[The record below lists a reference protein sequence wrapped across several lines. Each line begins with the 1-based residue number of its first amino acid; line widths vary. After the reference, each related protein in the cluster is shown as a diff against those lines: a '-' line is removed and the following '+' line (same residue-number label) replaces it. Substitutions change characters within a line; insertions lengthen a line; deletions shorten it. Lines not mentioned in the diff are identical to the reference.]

1 MNEKKREE
9 LSSKEEM
16 RRLDEK
22 VTALSFLLKEK
33 SDKMQ
38 ELEEEIVRVKGGL
51 EQRIGEFEK
60 EVPGSADKMESVD
73 EKVTALSFLLKEK
86 SDKMQELEEE
96 IVRVKGG
103 LEQRIGEFEKEVPG
117 IADKIESVDE
127 KVTALSVS
135 LQKNS
140 SESKQLNEKISC
152 RLKDVEEKVGG
163 RLEKVENRAPEVSKE
178 DMGNAE
184 EKISELYNNLDRLS
198 RDIRRYLGI
207 ADIKDTIGQIVKKK

>member
-1 MNEKKREE
+1 MNEKKRKE

-22 VTALSFLLKEK
+22 VTAFSLSLKEN
-33 SDKMQ
+33 DN
-38 ELEEEIVRVKGGL
+38 
-51 EQRIGEFEK
+51 
-60 EVPGSADKMESVD
+60 
-73 EKVTALSFLLKEK
+73 
-86 SDKMQELEEE
+86 KMQELEEE

-117 IADKIESVDE
+117 IADKMESVNE
-127 KVTALSVS
+127 KVTALSDS

-140 SESKQLNEKISC
+140 SESKQLNEKLSC
-152 RLKDVEEKVGG
+152 RLKDVEEKLGG

-198 RDIRRYLGI
+198 RDIRGYLGI
-207 ADIKDTIGQIVKKK
+207 ADIKDMIGQIVKKK